1 MPKHYKE
8 MMDEIIN
15 KIDEDAPAN
24 AVGDG
29 GNVALPPKHEPGI
42 KKKKKLDP
50 TKNIVIGNLK
60 RHVKENNDNN
70 NFILKQV
77 LDGLDKMEMKIDEK
91 IYPKAEFVEDKPT
104 KTFKEKYKI

>member
-29 GNVALPPKHEPGI
+29 SNVA
-42 KKKKKLDP
+42 
-50 TKNIVIGNLK
+50 
-60 RHVKENNDNN
+60 
-70 NFILKQV
+70 
-77 LDGLDKMEMKIDEK
+77 
-91 IYPKAEFVEDKPT
+91 
-104 KTFKEKYKI
+104 